1 MIAGAYER
9 CAKRSRRSNDAR
21 CVFQWSQRYS
31 SWKVHH
37 CTKTRFVVYPKHVI
51 YSCCLS
57 TPKVVSVVYSWGTRF
72 FSCFFYKEWL
82 RPSCRLFFSFQ
93 VEMCCLRCFDS
104 SLVLHLDG
112 ILTTSLLCDDQDW
125 FNVPNSVQVWINVLH
140 DKASDFRQFV
150 DLLWIELSKENMG
163 GIF

>member
-82 RPSCRLFFSFQ
+82 RPSCRLFFF
-93 VEMCCLRCFDS
+93 FP
-104 SLVLHLDG
+104 G
-112 ILTTSLLCDDQDW
+112 G
-125 FNVPNSVQVWINVLH
+125 NVL
-140 DKASDFRQFV
+140 SQMFRFLFGPPPRRYSYYESAVRRPRLVQRTKFRTGMNKCSAWQSLRFQTIRWPSLNWTV
-150 DLLWIELSKENMG
+150 
-163 GIF
+163 